1 MSTCVLVVGCYR
13 CGTSAVAG
21 MLHKIG
27 VNMGKKFDPPN
38 ANNPRGYWEDIEFK
52 NLHKAFLEGEDYEKL
67 YLEHIQDRKSSHVT
81 WGIKDPRL
89 CMMLPI
95 VTERLDNSDVN
106 HKVIEC
112 VRSPWEIAQS
122 LTKSVGSKVN
132 WLPYVRQHVD
142 QKVEN
147 LVRYKGQKLALTFDE
162 IFKRID
168 HAVEPRAVHCAFYRP
183 DHFFKVSARP
193 CRFRGFDHDQ
203 AEGDRRLPGVDGAY
217 LRPVSVHPSRALH
230 RRVDGLT

>member
-162 IFKRID
+162 IFKPDALDRIASFVNKEVTTD
-168 HAVEPRAVHCAFYRP
+168 
-183 DHFFKVSARP
+183 AREWID
-193 CRFRGFDHDQ
+193 GTS
-203 AEGDRRLPGVDGAY
+203 EILWDGA
-217 LRPVSVHPSRALH
+217 S
-230 RRVDGLT
+230 DGEIYETEMPGDPD